1 VRNLLSALTVLSL
14 LAGCD
19 TTGWPMAHRADPGA
33 ADTLRASE
41 PLVGQC
47 RTKLLAWLGQRPV
60 TIDEGP
66 TVTRTGDITTI
77 QIEAQST
84 APDAIDPIEYRC
96 EFEGGTMSKAGPV

>member
-1 VRNLLSALTVLSL
+1 MRNLLSALTVLSL

-19 TTGWPMAHRADPGA
+19 ATGWPLAHRPDPGVS
-33 ADTLRASE
+33 DTLRAAE